1 MFSDSEPKI
10 STCLKNSGRS
20 VRERP
25 FSSSYKKMWRLIT
38 KVAPSHG
45 VIAIEVLFK

>member
-10 STCLKNSGRS
+10 STCSKNSARS
-20 VRERP
+20 VRQRP
-25 FSSSYKKMWRLIT
+25 FSSSYKKMQGLIT

-45 VIAIEVLFK
+45 VIAIKVLFN